1 MVAWYHTKYSGNKAA
16 HLWQISAGISL
27 TLLLVVLPASC
38 DYIMR
43 REGKKYVGPTMSTGK
58 VIDTNYKLP
67 KKVVP
72 INRENESASS

>member
-1 MVAWYHTKYSGNKAA
+1 MVAWYHTKYSGSKAA

-27 TLLLVVLPASC
+27 TLVLVVLPASF

-58 VIDTNYKLP
+58 VIDTKYTLP
-67 KKVVP
+67 KRVVAA
-72 INRENESASS
+72 NQENDSASS